1 MKRFI
6 EGDNRQQIT
15 LLPESLD
22 EYIDAENPVR
32 IVDMFVDQL
41 DLGGLGFSV
50 EPAATGRP
58 SYHSS
63 TLLKLYVYGYLTC
76 PCLQSETG
84 HKDHRH
90 CRPEGGHA
98 GLTGPFYPLY
108 SECQPATRKI
118 SGRNF

>member
-41 DLGGLGFSV
+41 DLGGRWFRFSGLQV
-50 EPAATGRP
+50 EHIQANA
-58 SYHSS
+58 
-63 TLLKLYVYGYLTC
+63 
-76 PCLQSETG
+76 
-84 HKDHRH
+84 
-90 CRPEGGHA
+90 
-98 GLTGPFYPLY
+98 
-108 SECQPATRKI
+108 
-118 SGRNF
+118 

>member
-32 IVDMFVDQL
+32 IVDLFVDQL

-50 EPAATGRP
+50 EPAANQAFLPFLFGMPTGKP
-58 SYHSS
+58 
-63 TLLKLYVYGYLTC
+63 
-76 PCLQSETG
+76 
-84 HKDHRH
+84 
-90 CRPEGGHA
+90 
-98 GLTGPFYPLY
+98 
-108 SECQPATRKI
+108 KI
-118 SGRNF
+118 RGQNFCT